1 MEISFV
7 VPIFNEEE
15 NVVLLV
21 EKLELAVKGK
31 FNEYEFI
38 LVDDGSTDKSR
49 EILEK
54 LAKEKKYLK
63 PIFFKKNCGQ
73 SAALSAGFKY
83 CSGDTVVSMDG
94 DLQTDPKDISLLIPY
109 LKNMIW

>member
-15 NVVLLV
+15 NIPLLV
-21 EKLELAVKGK
+21 EKMELAVKGK
-31 FNEYEFI
+31 YSEYEFI
-38 LVDDGSTDKSR
+38 LVDDGSTDKSK

-54 LAKEKKYLK
+54 LSKDKKYLK

-83 CSGDTVVSMDG
+83 SAEILSCQWMEICRQIQKIFLFLSH
-94 DLQTDPKDISLLIPY
+94 I
-109 LKNMIW
+109 